1 LISRSLPLR
10 SIRSLRCWIIFAAA
24 LGAAPAL
31 AQPPVTPTIAIIID
45 DVGYRR
51 AEALRL
57 IDIPAPLT
65 LSFLPFLPHTRDLAL
80 RAHGAGKEIM
90 LHIPMQNGLGTDLG
104 PAGLTLSLNQD
115 VFTDRLR
122 RALRNIPYV
131 RGLNNHTGSV
141 LTQHRRPME
150 WTMQEVSRYPLYFV
164 DSRTTAQTVAQKVAQ
179 EYQIPNL
186 ARDVFLD
193 HEISEEAVDREFK
206 RLIRIARKTG
216 TAIAIGHPHEV
227 TVSYLEREL
236 PKLGEQGVAIAT
248 ISALWMIRNN
258 GVRPFDG
265 RLPTAE
271 LPEPVQPL
279 PEQLVQATAEPEL
292 APARTIELGYS
303 SQ

>member
-1 LISRSLPLR
+1 MKSRST
-10 SIRSLRCWIIFAAA
+10 SLVRWWLILVAA
-24 LGAAPAL
+24 LGAAPVL
-31 AQPPVTPTIAIIID
+31 AQPHPLPTIAIIID

-57 IDIPAPLT
+57 INLPVPLT
-65 LSFLPFLPHTRDLAL
+65 LSFLPFLPHTRDLAQ
-80 RAHGAGKEIM
+80 RAHAAGKEIM
-90 LHIPMQNGLGTDLG
+90 LHIPMQNGLGGDLG
-104 PAGLTLSLNQD
+104 PAGLTLNLNQAA
-115 VFTDRLR
+115 FTDRLR
-122 RALRNIPYV
+122 KALRNIPYV

-164 DSRTTAQTVAQKVAQ
+164 DSRTTAQTVAQTVAQ
-179 EYQIPNL
+179 EHQIPNL

-206 RLIRIARKTG
+206 RLINIARKFG

-236 PKLGEQGVAIAT
+236 PKLGEQGVAVAT
-248 ISALWMIRNN
+248 VSALWMIRNN
-258 GVRPFDG
+258 GIRPFEG

-271 LPEPVQPL
+271 LPEPMAPQA
-279 PEQLVQATAEPEL
+279 EQLVRVTRE
-292 APARTIELGYS
+292 PARQSLTTPATYT
-303 SQ
+303 Q